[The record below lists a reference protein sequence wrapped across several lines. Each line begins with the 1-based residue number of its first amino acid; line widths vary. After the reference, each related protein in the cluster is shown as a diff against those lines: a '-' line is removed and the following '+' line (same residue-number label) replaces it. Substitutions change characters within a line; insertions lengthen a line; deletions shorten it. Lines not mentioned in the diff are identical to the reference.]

1 VRNVK
6 EALRRIRRYA
16 EAFEAALDYDPYTD
30 VRLRIA
36 RLEQQVADL
45 SARMPT

>member
-16 EAFEAALDYDPYTD
+16 EAFEAALDYDPYIG
-30 VRLRIA
+30 LRIK